1 MGIAVNYEYV
11 GSSPTSGATSQKTFP
26 KKKVQKM
33 LHVSQKIPN
42 KIFLA
47 CSGGIDSMVVLD
59 FLTQYSKR
67 DLEIIHI
74 NHGTDHGKEAEEFV
88 SEMCFEKGLKLNLH
102 RILSDKPKKE
112 SWEEFW
118 RNERYKYFHSFSE
131 QVITAHHLNDVVE
144 FYILSCLRGSG
155 KLMNDVNQNVIR
167 PFLLTPKTEFISWA
181 DRKDVKYIQDE
192 SNFEN
197 IHDRNIV
204 RNEMMKTILKI
215 NPGIE
220 KTVKKML
227 LKRKMM

>member
-1 MGIAVNYEYV
+1 
-11 GSSPTSGATSQKTFP
+11 
-26 KKKVQKM
+26 M
-33 LHVSQKIPN
+33 LHISQKIPN

-88 SEMCFEKGLKLNLH
+88 SEMCFEKGLKLNLY

-155 KLMNDVNQNVIR
+155 KLMSDVNQNVIR
-167 PFLLTPKTEFISWA
+167 PFLLTPKSEFISWA

-197 IHDRNIV
+197 VHDRNIV

-227 LKRKMM
+227 LKRKVSKNDV

>member
-1 MGIAVNYEYV
+1 
-11 GSSPTSGATSQKTFP
+11 
-26 KKKVQKM
+26 M

-74 NHGTDHGKEAEEFV
+74 NHGTEHGKEAEDFV
-88 SEMCFEKGLKLNLH
+88 SEMCFEKGLKMNIH
-102 RILSDKPKKE
+102 RIFSDKPKKE

-144 FYILSCLRGSG
+144 FYILSCLRGGG

-167 PFLLTPKTEFISWA
+167 PFLLTPKSEFISWA
-181 DRKDVKYIQDE
+181 DRKEVKYIQDE

-197 IHDRNIV
+197 VHDRNIV

-227 LKRKMM
+227 LKRKESKND

>member
-1 MGIAVNYEYV
+1 
-11 GSSPTSGATSQKTFP
+11 
-26 KKKVQKM
+26 M
-33 LHVSQKIPN
+33 LRISKKIPN

-59 FLTQYSKR
+59 FLTLHSKR
-67 DLEIIHI
+67 NLEIIHI
-74 NHGTDHGKEAEEFV
+74 NHGTEHGKDAEEFV
-88 SEMCFEKGLKLNLH
+88 SEICFEKGLKLNLH
-102 RILSDKPKKE
+102 RIISDKPKNE

-131 QVITAHHLNDVVE
+131 QIITAHHLNDVIE
-144 FYILSCLRGSG
+144 FYILSCLRGGG
-155 KLMNDVNQNVIR
+155 KLMCDVNQNVIR
-167 PFLLTPKTEFISWA
+167 PFLLTPKSEFISWA
-181 DRKDVKYIQDE
+181 DRKSVKFIQDE

-197 IHDRNIV
+197 VHDRNIV

-227 LKRKMM
+227 LKREIV

>member
-1 MGIAVNYEYV
+1 
-11 GSSPTSGATSQKTFP
+11 
-26 KKKVQKM
+26 M
-33 LHVSQKIPN
+33 LHVSKNIPTKIH
-42 KIFLA
+42 LA

-59 FLTQYSKR
+59 FLTHYSKR
-67 DLEIIHI
+67 DIEIIHI

-88 SEMCFEKGLKLNLH
+88 SEVCFEKGLKMNLH

-155 KLMNDVNQNVIR
+155 KIMSDRNQNVIR
-167 PFLLTPKTEFISWA
+167 PFLLTPKSEFLKWSE
-181 DRKDVKYIQDE
+181 RKGVKYIQDE
-192 SNFEN
+192 SNFQN
-197 IHDRNIV
+197 VHDRNIV
-204 RNEMMKTILKI
+204 RNEMMQTILKI

-220 KTVKKML
+220 KTVKKMI
-227 LKRKMM
+227 LKKEFQK